1 MRSRVLTSV
10 VLIALVAFLTVAAP
24 AHAADKYS
32 FDPAHTGVYFKIE
45 HLGIS
50 WTFGRFD
57 DVAGKCTIDK
67 DDPSKSSFAM
77 TIKTESL
84 DTNHKI
90 RDDHLRSPEFFHAK
104 QFPVITFTSTAVKA
118 VADGYE
124 VTGDFTLHGVTKSI
138 TFPLKGGKEAEFPK
152 GAHRIGFTTELTL
165 KRSDYGM
172 DKLLNAVGDEVII
185 AISFE
190 GVRK

>member
-1 MRSRVLTSV
+1 LAVP
-10 VLIALVAFLTVAAP
+10 AA
-24 AHAADKYS
+24 ARAADEYTI
-32 FDPAHTGVYFKIE
+32 DPAHTGVYFKIE

-57 DVAGKCTIDK
+57 DAAGKCTVDK

-77 TIKTESL
+77 TIKIESL
-84 DTNHKI
+84 DTNNKM
-90 RDDHLRSPEFFHAK
+90 RDDHLRSPDFFNAK
-104 QFPVITFTSTAVKA
+104 QFPVMTFTSTAVKA
-118 VADGYE
+118 VAGGYE
-124 VTGDFTLHGVTKSI
+124 VAGDFNLHGVTKSI
-138 TFPLKGGKEAEFPK
+138 TFPLRGGKEAEFPK
-152 GAHRIGFTTELTL
+152 GMHRIGFTTELTL

-172 DKLLNAVGDEVII
+172 DKLLNAVGDEVTI